1 MAGELLSSLG
11 HVLLWISL
19 SSGVILFNKYI
30 LSELG
35 FPYPVALTMIHML
48 FCSFMANV
56 ALRVFK
62 VCSVPDI
69 KRQEYARK
77 IVPVGLLFS
86 LSLWLSNSA
95 YIYLSVS
102 FIQMLKALSPVVVFL
117 VTCFAGQRRFNIRVL
132 LNMFVIATGVVIA
145 SYGEI
150 NFVWLG
156 FFMQLCGILTEACR
170 LVLVQIL
177 LSSEDLRL
185 NSITTMYF
193 VSPVCLLFL
202 TVPFLILEWPL
213 MATEKQSSSQDMLS
227 LCFVLLFNALC
238 AFCLNV
244 SVYMLIGKTSAL
256 TMNIAGVIKD
266 WLLIGFS
273 NVFFHAP
280 ISALQIRGYLLAFL
294 GVYYYNRSKQ

>member
-1 MAGELLSSLG
+1 MAGELTSSLG

-30 LSELG
+30 LSEFG
-35 FPYPVALTMIHML
+35 FPYPVALTMIHMM
-48 FCSFMANV
+48 FCTIMANV
-56 ALRVFK
+56 VLRVFK
-62 VCSVPDI
+62 VCEVPAI
-69 KRQEYARK
+69 SQRQYVNR
-77 IVPVGLLFS
+77 IVPVGFLFS

-95 YIYLSVS
+95 YMYLSVS
-102 FIQMLKALSPVVVFL
+102 FIQMLKALTPVVVFL
-117 VTCFAGQRRFNIRVL
+117 VTCFAGQRSFNIQVL
-132 LNMFVIATGVVIA
+132 LNMFVITIGVVIA

-156 FFMQLCGILTEACR
+156 VFMQLCGILTEACR
-170 LVLVQIL
+170 LVIVQIL

-193 VSPVCLLFL
+193 VSPACLLFL
-202 TVPFLILEWPL
+202 VAPFLVLELPL
-213 MATEKQSSSQDMLS
+213 MAIEEQRSSQDMMS
-227 LCFVLLFNALC
+227 LCVALLFNAVG

-266 WLLIGFS
+266 WLLITSSKFL
-273 NVFFHAP
+273 FHAP
-280 ISALQIRGYLLAFL
+280 ISAVQIQGYLLAFL
-294 GVYYYNRSKQ
+294 GVFHYNRSKK